1 MTSTYNPQHPADD
14 ASCSH
19 CPMATMTAINTSY
32 RGRRHGQPSASS
44 MRMGRMAQTQASTV
58 VDTSETAAVGN
69 SNGTG
74 QKLCARDAKHDIDT
88 ADGRADTG
96 TCQTFETAWLRLQ
109 KQQGH
114 QYSRNTARPRNLFK
128 QGGATRQISEDVQVC
143 MALQTM
149 QIQLEMYR
157 NSSVYAQQTRNRQTY
172 LLRVKDRT

>member
-19 CPMATMTAINTSY
+19 CPMATMTAINTGSY

-109 KQQGH
+109 KQQGPSV
-114 QYSRNTARPRNLFK
+114 QSKYRETAKL
-128 QGGATRQISEDVQVC
+128 
-143 MALQTM
+143 
-149 QIQLEMYR
+149 IQARRCNKGDL
-157 NSSVYAQQTRNRQTY
+157 
-172 LLRVKDRT
+172 